1 MKTRVQDELLTVQE
15 FAEKAGVS
23 VQAVYKRLNNS
34 LNPYIQLIEG
44 RKMLELRALEEVYGV
59 SVDKPCQP
67 KDDNSVNR
75 VVNLDDSDEVIF
87 LRKQVE
93 HLQLELEKEREHN
106 REKDRQLLDAL
117 SKLADSQ
124 AALAAGQA
132 AEKQKEL
139 ADKII
144 EGKQLISGEGKV
156 DQQDQGREPV
166 KKRSWFSKLFRG

>member
-1 MKTRVQDELLTVQE
+1 MEKNDILTIKE
-15 FAEKAGVS
+15 FAELAGVTR
-23 VQAVYKRLNNS
+23 QTVYKQLNNR
-34 LNPYIQLIEG
+34 LNPYCQLVDNK
-44 RKMLELRALEEVYGV
+44 KMLELRALEEVYGV

>member
-1 MKTRVQDELLTVQE
+1 MEKNDLLTIKE
-15 FAEKAGVS
+15 FAELAGVTR
-23 VQAVYKRLNNS
+23 QTVYKQLNNR
-34 LNPYIQLIEG
+34 LNPYCQLVDNK
-44 RKMLELRALEEVYGV
+44 KMLELRALEEVYGV
-59 SVDKPCQP
+59 SV
-67 KDDNSVNR
+67 DNSVNR